1 MTSQWTSL
9 ELSCKPVKKNYGHFI
24 KYLKRKNAF
33 QELMNEGKIA
43 SKKAFTG
50 NQFRSDGN
58 HENNNNEKALFC
70 VFLQIVDLCFNP

>member
-1 MTSQWTSL
+1 
-9 ELSCKPVKKNYGHFI
+9 
-24 KYLKRKNAF
+24 
-33 QELMNEGKIA
+33 MNEGKIA